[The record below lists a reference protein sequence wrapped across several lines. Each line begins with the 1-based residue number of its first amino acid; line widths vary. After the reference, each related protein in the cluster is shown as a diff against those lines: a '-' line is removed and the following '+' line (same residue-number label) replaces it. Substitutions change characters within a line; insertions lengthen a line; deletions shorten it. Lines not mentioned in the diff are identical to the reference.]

1 MCLDKRVVVA
11 ALFIVASLHITVDF
25 TSARVSRKGNNNGDV
40 CVKHKRF
47 NNAKK
52 DIINSRKEVLRDF
65 IIFCSKQ
72 TFFEVRYTN
81 GSLCACG
88 QTSSKTLMSRLH
100 CRENLLSNFTVY
112 ISVKERL
119 VESRT
124 CHFLFFLNHPGHK
137 EELIKI
143 VLKNSFYEPSS
154 LSGMSARSSAMHL
167 DVSKSIL
174 TTSVFGQ
181 MRSRSSDI
189 SNQFT
194 TGKLSAISRQ
204 IRSTV
209 AKQKFSQSLVASN
222 TGIVFT
228 STTSKENS
236 PIQSMSSS
244 FLIQATPSIS
254 SVLSTR
260 ARQKFSR
267 SLVASNT
274 GIVFTSTTSKENS
287 PIQSMSSSFLVRAT
301 PSISSVLSTRAKQK
315 FSQSLVASNTG
326 IVFTS
331 AISMED
337 SPIQSTSSSFL
348 IQATPSTS
356 SSPLSTIILPSDE
369 EKKEKLK
376 EDIKF
381 VNNFNASNVN
391 INDKKTIERVLDAA
405 ANLINTNLTAENQNE
420 DPGMQAVEVLED
432 LGNSISQQLALP
444 ENESSVIFQEVT
456 DDLVF
461 GVAVVNATTTP
472 GFSFPTDESRT
483 TGDEKI
489 NIPSSVFVSDS
500 GKAYFVGIIFKP
512 YREMRNKTGNFRMG
526 TKVINAVV
534 SPPPRKTL
542 ADPVEMTFKKN
553 IIGETI
559 ASDCSFWI
567 ENATHLGEHGRWS
580 TKQCE
585 KTFENRSHVQCQCY
599 HFTNFAVLF
608 KVSDNQDVSDE
619 DSFRLVIIT
628 YVGLSLSI
636 LGCFLTFVIYVT
648 LSNIKTDR
656 AVIHTNLV
664 LALGVADVIFLVTVV
679 VKPVGDSCLT
689 LAMLAFFF
697 YLAVFFWMLNE
708 GVYIYFMVIKVF
720 RGNDAMRR
728 RMAYLVGWGCPA
740 IIATVTW
747 VVLRDDV
754 VSKYHCWLSVESG
767 AIWAF
772 VGPGLLIILVNF
784 IILMVVMRTTWA
796 MFVGD
801 KEYSGLKSATKTF
814 GAVVPIL
821 GITWVFGVMAFNES
835 SIVFQYIFAITNS
848 IQGALIFILYCL
860 VNSEV
865 RSELRR
871 KLTIWQT
878 RREFSSS
885 SGGSRRTY
893 PYSVSS
899 NTTLNRATIAVQ
911 ATPDFY
917 RCPMVEIKDEK
928 SQGEVERRYS
938 FEDGSTTSEKE
949 LVLGKQE
956 KNGGEEG

>member
-1 MCLDKRVVVA
+1 MCLDKCVVVA

-25 TSARVSRKGNNNGDV
+25 TSARVSRKENNNDDV

-52 DIINSRKEVLRDF
+52 DTINSKNEVLRYF
-65 IIFCSKQ
+65 NIYCSKQ
-72 TFFEVRYTN
+72 AFFEVRYTN

-88 QTSSKTLMSRLH
+88 QVSSRSLRRFYCEKKLP
-100 CRENLLSNFTVY
+100 SNFTVY

-119 VESRT
+119 VESRI
-124 CHFLFFLNHPGHK
+124 CRFSFLLNHPGHK
-137 EELIKI
+137 EELKI
-143 VLKNSFYEPSS
+143 VPKNSFYEPSS
-154 LSGMSARSSAMHL
+154 LSGMPARSSAMHL

-181 MRSRSSDI
+181 LRSGSSDI
-189 SNQFT
+189 SKQFV
-194 TGKLSAISRQ
+194 TGKSLAISRQ
-204 IRSTV
+204 ISSTV

-228 STTSKENS
+228 STTPKENS

-244 FLIQATPSIS
+244 FLIEATPS
-254 SVLSTR
+254 
-260 ARQKFSR
+260 
-267 SLVASNT
+267 
-274 GIVFTSTTSKENS
+274 
-287 PIQSMSSSFLVRAT
+287 
-301 PSISSVLSTRAKQK
+301 STRAKQK
-315 FSQSLVASNTG
+315 FSQSLISSNTG
-326 IVFTS
+326 IVLTS
-331 AISMED
+331 TLSMVD

-348 IQATPSTS
+348 IQATPTTS

-369 EKKEKLK
+369 EEKKKLK

-405 ANLINTNLTAENQNE
+405 ANLINTNLTAEDQNE

-472 GFSFPTDESRT
+472 GFSFPSDESRT

-500 GKAYFVGIIFKP
+500 GKAYFVGIIFKA
-512 YREMRNKTGNFRMG
+512 YREMRNKTGNFKMG

-559 ASDCSFWI
+559 ASECSFWI

-585 KTFENRSHVQCQCY
+585 KTFENRSHIQCQCY

-664 LALGVADVIFLVTVV
+664 LALGIADVIFLVTVV
-679 VKPVGDSCLT
+679 VKPVGDSCLA

-697 YLAVFFWMLNE
+697 YLAVFFWMLDE

-740 IIATVTW
+740 IIAIITW

-928 SQGEVERRYS
+928 SQGKVERRYS